1 MNNFSAE
8 GATFDFAQTKTPQT
22 GFEGPEKR
30 LQINFKKN
38 PNRPLGLRELSTDD
52 NAQWQELLD
61 LAKCTIIGCTKNDH
75 FDSYVLS
82 ESSLFVYPFAFMIK
96 TCGTTTLL
104 KTIPKLLEW
113 ASQLGLEVEY
123 VRYSRKNF
131 VFPHL
136 QVYPH
141 TSWTEEIAYMEQYF
155 QGNAYVVGP
164 LTGDHF
170 YLYVADYT
178 NQIRASAPTKDR
190 WIEIMMHKL
199 GRDAAAKFYKK
210 EHVGD
215 RDKFPGV
222 IDLVPGQVTDEF
234 NFTPC
239 GYSMNGMADDVLSTI
254 HVTPEAHCSYAS
266 FETNMI
272 GESSD
277 YRKMFQGVLD
287 IFKPEVF
294 TTVVF
299 YEHDSH
305 ILENGAE
312 WSNIPGYVCKNRS
325 VTLCD
330 GRRGVVFLSF
340 QSKASL
346 QSHSAAQAA
355 KIAQLKKNTAHVIHN
370 PHAHHP
376 HHGAHHHHPHHHS
389 AAHPQYYSSSHKPV
403 SPVPGSKELELESV
417 H

>member
-1 MNNFSAE
+1 
-8 GATFDFAQTKTPQT
+8 
-22 GFEGPEKR
+22 
-30 LQINFKKN
+30 
-38 PNRPLGLRELSTDD
+38 
-52 NAQWQELLD
+52 
-61 LAKCTIIGCTKNDH
+61 
-75 FDSYVLS
+75 
-82 ESSLFVYPFAFMIK
+82 MIK

-123 VRYSRKNF
+123 VRFSRKNF

-141 TSWTEEIAYMEQYF
+141 TSWSEEVAYMEQYF

-164 LTGDHF
+164 LTGDHW
-170 YLYVADYT
+170 YMYIADYS
-178 NQIRASAPTKDR
+178 NQVRASAPSKDR

-199 GRDAAAKFYKK
+199 SRDAASRFYKQ

-222 IDLVPGQVTDEF
+222 IDLVPGQITDEF

-239 GYSMNGMADDVLSTI
+239 GYSMNGMADDTLSTI

-272 GESSD
+272 GDSAQ
-277 YRKMFQGVLD
+277 YRKMFQSVAE

-294 TTVVF
+294 TAVVF

-305 ILENGAE
+305 ILENGQE
-312 WSNIPGYVCKNRS
+312 WSSIAPGYVCKQRS
-325 VTLCD
+325 VTLVD
-330 GRRGVVFLSF
+330 GRRGVLFLSF
-340 QSKASL
+340 QSKAAL
-346 QSHSAAQAA
+346 QSHAAALAA
-355 KIAQLKKNTAHVIHN
+355 KTAQLKKTTMHLSHHN
-370 PHAHHP
+370 NNMHLNHH
-376 HHGAHHHHPHHHS
+376 HNNHNNNHHHHHAANNS
-389 AAHPQYYSSSHKPV
+389 AAHPQYYSSHAALSPAHVSTNGLLLAPAHLKAV
-403 SPVPGSKELELESV
+403 SPGLISHELDVETV
-417 H
+417 HSD